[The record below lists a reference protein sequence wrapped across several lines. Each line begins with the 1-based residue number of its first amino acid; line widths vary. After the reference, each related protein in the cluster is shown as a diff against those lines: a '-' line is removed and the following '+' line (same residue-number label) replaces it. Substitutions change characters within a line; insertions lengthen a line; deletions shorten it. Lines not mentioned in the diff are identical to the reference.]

1 MDPID
6 MTLIGIKAGK
16 RVEGTTDEHPVC
28 LTFKTAD
35 GQIEILAPMNH
46 PLGQINSGDTFTL
59 MSRTHEGRSGFAAPR
74 LSAQDERESVTQ
86 EPLEQPTQLPHTS
99 DAPEIPPAE

>member
-59 MSRTHEGRSGFAAPR
+59 MSRTHEGRSGFVAPT
-74 LSAQDERESVTQ
+74 LTQ
-86 EPLEQPTQLPHTS
+86 TPEQPTQLPHTS